1 MQNQG
6 QVKSGASAGA
16 FCGLPLTS
24 PRFLQ
29 IITPNIR
36 KAMTE
41 ESTSVKAARE
51 MWSIG

>member
-6 QVKSGASAGA
+6 QVKSGAFMDA
-16 FCGLPLTS
+16 FFDLPLTVLT
-24 PRFLQ
+24 FLR

-51 MWSIG
+51 VWSIG